1 MLSENNKI
9 MSKNII
15 ESSVKIISKLPGMGP
30 RIARKIVLT
39 LAINKDKYLKPLID
53 YLNQIYHDIHLCKIC
68 GNIDENEICSIC
80 LDDKRDSQTL
90 CIVEEIA
97 DLWAI
102 EKAKIFNGK
111 YFVLGG
117 NLSAISGNGIEDL
130 NFDKL
135 LKRISNEKFSEIIIA
150 TSSTIDG
157 QNTAHYIVDLLS
169 DKDHK
174 ITRLGYG
181 IPIGSELDYLDEGT
195 ISMAIK
201 TRSTF

>member
-1 MLSENNKI
+1 

-15 ESSVKIISKLPGMGP
+15 ESSVKIIAKLPGLGP

-39 LAINKDKYLKPLID
+39 LAINKDKFLKPLIE
-53 YLNQIYHDIHLCKIC
+53 YLNQLNDHIHICKTC
-68 GNIDENEICSIC
+68 GNIDEGETCSIC
-80 LDDKRDSQTL
+80 LDEKRDAKIL

-102 EKAKIFNGK
+102 EKSKIFNGK

-117 NLSAISGNGIEDL
+117 NLSAISGNGIENL
-130 NFDKL
+130 NFEKL
-135 LKRISNEKFSEIIIA
+135 LSLITKENFNEIIIA

-169 DKDHK
+169 NFNVK

-201 TRSTF
+201 TRSIF